1 MKVRIVQPVIPRYR
15 EPFFARLAARPGLD
29 LEVWADLEGQG
40 SLASAP
46 DAGAY
51 RRVHAPY
58 RAWGPVV
65 WQPALMRAVDGG
77 SEVVVAHWNARYVH
91 LLPAIRAAHRRGV
104 GIALWGHGIGKRE
117 SAWKRAIRERCG
129 RAADAVILYTPG
141 VAAELTRSGFDPRR
155 IFVAPNSLDLE
166 PIDAAIAAWP
176 DDRVARF
183 LAGRGCTPGRVVVF
197 LSRLEPDKR
206 VDLLLEAFRAASGS
220 RPDLRLAIL
229 GDGPARSSLER
240 MAVGLGIASKVRF
253 EGAVY
258 DEDRIAPWMRGAL
271 LMAYPGPIGLSLM
284 HAFAYGAPVV
294 THGDRQGHGPE
305 IEALVDGANGQLVPR
320 DDAAAL
326 ASAIGA
332 LADDRPRRDRL
343 AAGAART
350 LRSAGGWNLD
360 SMVDGFSRAIE
371 ASRRR

>member
-1 MKVRIVQPVIPRYR
+1 MKVRVVQPVIPRYR
-15 EPFFARLAARPGLD
+15 EPFFARLAARPGIE
-29 LEVWADLEGQG
+29 LEVWADLHGQG

-58 RAWGPVV
+58 RAWGPIV
-65 WQPALMRAVDGG
+65 WQPALMQAVDGG
-77 SEVVVAHWNARYVH
+77 AEVVVAHWNARYVH

-141 VAAELTRSGFDPRR
+141 VAADLARSGFDPTR
-155 IFVAPNSLDLE
+155 IFIAPNSLDLG
-166 PIDAAIAAWP
+166 PIDAATAAWP

-183 LAGRGCTPGRVVVF
+183 LGERDGTPGRLIVF

-206 VDLLLEAFRAASGS
+206 VDLLLEAFRTVSAS
-220 RPDLRLAIL
+220 RPDLRLVIL
-229 GDGPARSSLER
+229 GDGPARASLER
-240 MAVGLGIASKVRF
+240 MASALGIATRVRF

-271 LMAYPGPIGLSLM
+271 CMAYPGPIGLSLM
-284 HAFAYGAPVV
+284 HAFAYGVPVL

-305 IEALVDGANGQLVPR
+305 IEALVDGSNGLLVPR

-326 ASAIGA
+326 AAAIGS

-343 AAGAART
+343 AAEASRT
-350 LRSAGGWNLD
+350 LRAAGGWNLD
-360 SMVDGFSRAIE
+360 SMLEGFTRAIE
-371 ASRRR
+371 ASRLR